1 MKLNVQEIVQL
12 WEALDQVAHDV
23 LVPITTEAQ
32 YEDAMH
38 LFAWV
43 WERVKEQQD
52 HPLGSLFLLLRDHIQ
67 AYEDQVYPIPDT
79 SPDQAHRRTWPQ
91 EVLDF
96 KGNPELEPF
105 ERDRHEPG

>member
-1 MKLNVQEIVQL
+1 M
-12 WEALDQVAHDV
+12 
-23 LVPITTEAQ
+23 PITTEGQ
-32 YEDAMH
+32 YEDAMQ

-43 WERVKEQQD
+43 WELVQEQQD

-67 AYEDQVYPIPDT
+67 AYEDQAYPIPEV
-79 SPDQAHRRTWPQ
+79 SPDQLHQQSWPQ

-105 ERDRHEPG
+105 ELHRDDLKPQEDPQL